1 MNDFK
6 VVKCEKCDAGLV
18 EIFGQKLTR
27 CVQCGHQFGI
37 TNKKSQ
43 QRRPRTI
50 NGNSPQIIQ
59 QTETAS
65 VSSDASIQ
73 VQNKPDMQ
81 TLLRKLK
88 ALKNSAQGTQAQAKS
103 KSTTAKALPKKKKG
117 FPLGTIIFWIILFN
131 VLRNI
136 FKM

>member
-6 VVKCEKCDAGLV
+6 VIKCKKCDAGLV
-18 EIFGQKLTR
+18 EMSGQKLTH
-27 CVQCGHQFGI
+27 CVQCGHQFGQM
-37 TNKKSQ
+37 TKNSQ

-59 QTETAS
+59 QTEAAS
-65 VSSDASIQ
+65 VSPNAAIQ
-73 VQNKPDMQ
+73 GQNKPDMQ

-88 ALKNSAQGTQAQAKS
+88 ALKNSAQGTQVQTKTKS
-103 KSTTAKALPKKKKG
+103 ETAKVLPKKKKG